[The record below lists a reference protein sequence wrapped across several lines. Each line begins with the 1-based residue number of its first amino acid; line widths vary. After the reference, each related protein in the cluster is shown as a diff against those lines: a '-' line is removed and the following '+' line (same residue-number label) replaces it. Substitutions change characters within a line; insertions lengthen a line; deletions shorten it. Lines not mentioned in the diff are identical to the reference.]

1 MATGGG
7 KSLCMY
13 LASLASSTSAV
24 GVVISPLVGLMDE
37 QVTSKFSIHTIWPLL
52 SQFGIHFKV
61 ERLSQAGVRSMHV
74 SQAGD
79 FKMVVSSNCRI
90 GTFAT

>member
-13 LASLASSTSAV
+13 LALLASSAPAV

-37 QVTSKFSIHTIWPLL
+37 QVTSKFSI
-52 SQFGIHFKV
+52 
-61 ERLSQAGVRSMHV
+61 
-74 SQAGD
+74 
-79 FKMVVSSNCRI
+79 
-90 GTFAT
+90 